1 MLRGTASL
9 SCCWILDFVSVEVQ
23 SLVDLAIYSTNCRSC
38 CTFLVIYVY
47 GSICKHWAQVLK
59 IPEFPFN
66 AQKALVKPA
75 TKLTHQRILLLF

>member
-23 SLVDLAIYSTNCRSC
+23 SLVDLAIYSTNCRSF
-38 CTFLVIYVY
+38 CTFLVIYIY
-47 GSICKHWAQVLK
+47 GNIYKHWAQVLK
-59 IPEFPFN
+59 IPEFPF
-66 AQKALVKPA
+66 KPA